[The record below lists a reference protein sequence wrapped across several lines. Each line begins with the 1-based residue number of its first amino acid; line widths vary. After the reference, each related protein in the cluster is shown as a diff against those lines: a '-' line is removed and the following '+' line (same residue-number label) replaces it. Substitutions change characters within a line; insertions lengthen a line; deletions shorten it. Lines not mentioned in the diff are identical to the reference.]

1 MAFTSSAYQGGVG
14 AGVAFTVGLYVVMSS
29 SMLVINKL
37 AVTFLPAPT
46 LVLFAQL
53 LTSAL
58 AAVGLNAMGVVEA
71 DELQADKVKR
81 FYIVALVFLG
91 TIFANMKTLQYAN
104 VETFIVFRSSTPL
117 LIAVLDYMCLGRE
130 MPSYR
135 SLGSLMFVTMGAI
148 GYVMTDKEFHVNA
161 YTWVMVWFVVFAVDM
176 VYIKF
181 VVDTVPMT
189 NWGRVYYQN
198 LLALPPLLCLGL
210 FTGEVQSAL
219 TIGQEGIEP
228 AFQWTQNSLLALGA
242 SCLCGVGMSY
252 SGFRLRKEVSAT
264 SFTVIGILCKLG
276 TVAVNVMIWD
286 KHASA
291 TGLGFL
297 LVCMVAGFFYQQA
310 PMRSSLSPKASG
322 EMKEL
327 SDKEDKA

>member
-1 MAFTSSAYQGGVG
+1 MKNASAAYMGSAGGTGVVFTI
-14 AGVAFTVGLYVVMSS
+14 GLYVVMSS
-29 SMLVINKL
+29 SMLVINKV

-46 LVLFAQL
+46 IVLFAQL

-58 AAVGLNAMGVVEA
+58 AAVGLNSLGIVEA

-81 FYIVALVFLG
+81 FYIVALVFLS

-117 LIAVLDYMCLGRE
+117 VIAVLDYACLGRE
-130 MPSYR
+130 LPSYR
-135 SLGSLMFVTMGAI
+135 SLGSLMFVTAGAI
-148 GYVMTDKEFHVNA
+148 GYVLTDKEFAVEA

-189 NWGRVYYQN
+189 SWGRVYYQN
-198 LLALPPLLCLGL
+198 LLALPPLLVLGL
-210 FTGEVQSAL
+210 FTGEIQDAL
-219 TIGQEGIEP
+219 SVTTTAE
-228 AFQWTQNSLLALGA
+228 ASFQWTQKSLMALAA
-242 SCLCGVGMSY
+242 SCACGVGMSY

-286 KHASA
+286 KHASM

-297 LVCMVAGFFYQQA
+297 LLCMVAGFFYQQA
-310 PMRSSLSPKASG
+310 PLRQPRAAAP
-322 EMKEL
+322 
-327 SDKEDKA
+327 EDTVLQKS